1 MQTDVVYHSMEAVVW
16 DRPQPDTYMPGQHSL
31 DSSLQMV
38 GIEKAWNIY
47 DSSWW
52 LSTRWP
58 HTRTPKSVSRF
69 FWLKY
74 VCRVYNFLGCVSQL
88 NYWDQ
93 KSGITFCRLVG
104 WSVETFGDPFGALSS
119 GIVVETKN
127 SRGTEWLSTIVN
139 MVGRHHARQRR
150 NNFFLSAHISVL
162 LRWKVVLE

>member
-1 MQTDVVYHSMEAVVW
+1 MSFIIACVMRHQFFNQTL
-16 DRPQPDTYMPGQHSL
+16 TYQGNILWIQH
-31 DSSLQMV
+31 
-38 GIEKAWNIY
+38 Y
-47 DSSWW
+47 SW
-52 LSTRWP
+52 
-58 HTRTPKSVSRF
+58 SVSRSHEIF
-69 FWLKY
+69 ITLRDDCQRDGRTPELQRVSPGSFGWNI
-74 VCRVYNFLGCVSQL
+74 CRVYNFLGCVSQL

-150 NNFFLSAHISVL
+150 NNFFLSAHISVV